1 MKREFGILLLVI
13 HALINNALC
22 QISQKYTFKSYTIED
37 GLSQNSVY
45 SLALTK
51 DGFIWQGTNEGLNR
65 FDGQNFLNVKVKT
78 NDSSVHSNVVF
89 SILAVEDG
97 LLIGTLEDILF
108 FDLKT
113 YKFEEIQKK
122 YANVKIKKKIGANKI
137 YMDGQKRRSSIK
149 FKSNFNYGTQ

>member
-45 SLALTK
+45 SLAVTK

-113 YKFEEIQKK
+113 YKFEEIQNWCK
-122 YANVKIKKKIGANKI
+122 
-137 YMDGQKRRSSIK
+137 
-149 FKSNFNYGTQ
+149 

>member
-45 SLALTK
+45 SLAVTS

-78 NDSSVHSNVVF
+78 NDSTVHSNVVF

-113 YKFEEIQKK
+113 YKFEEI
-122 YANVKIKKKIGANKI
+122 
-137 YMDGQKRRSSIK
+137 
-149 FKSNFNYGTQ
+149 